1 MGEADKI
8 EALFPRFFI
17 RYITGA
23 AANSSLSVCA
33 THGFVEYVGPSR
45 RRVDAFW
52 GGRGLGYPQPIL
64 D

>member
-8 EALFPRFFI
+8 EALFPQFFI
-17 RYITGA
+17 RDITGA
-23 AANSSLSVCA
+23 ANPSLCA
-33 THGFVEYVGPSR
+33 THGFVEYFGSSR

-52 GGRGLGYPQPIL
+52 CGWGLGYPQPIL